1 MQSKA
6 PVRRYTTAA
15 EKARI
20 LEACADSELTR
31 KEFAARH
38 RIGVST
44 LYQWLRQREAGSP
57 KPSAGLVEVPNLFGR
72 GSAAAAAVAY
82 RVHLPGGRVL
92 EVAGGFDAGEL
103 RLLVQL
109 VQSL

>member
-1 MQSKA
+1 MESKLPA
-6 PVRRYTTAA
+6 RRYTTAA

-20 LEACADSELTR
+20 LEACTDSELTR

-44 LYQWLRQREAGSP
+44 LYQWLRQREARSP
-57 KPSAGLVEVPNLFGR
+57 KRSAGLVEVPTLFGR
-72 GSAAAAAVAY
+72 GGAAAAPAAY
-82 RVHLPGGRVL
+82 RLHLPGGRVL

-109 VQSL
+109 VQGL

>member
-6 PVRRYTTAA
+6 PVRRNTTVV
-15 EKARI
+15 ERARI

-31 KEFAARH
+31 TEFAAQYG
-38 RIGVST
+38 IGVST
-44 LYQWLRQREAGSP
+44 LYQWLRQREARSP
-57 KPSAGLVEVPNLFGR
+57 KRSAGLVEVPNLFGR
-72 GSAAAAAVAY
+72 GSGAATPAAY
-82 RVHLPGGRVL
+82 RLHLPGGRVL
-92 EVAGGFDAGEL
+92 EVAGGFDAGEV